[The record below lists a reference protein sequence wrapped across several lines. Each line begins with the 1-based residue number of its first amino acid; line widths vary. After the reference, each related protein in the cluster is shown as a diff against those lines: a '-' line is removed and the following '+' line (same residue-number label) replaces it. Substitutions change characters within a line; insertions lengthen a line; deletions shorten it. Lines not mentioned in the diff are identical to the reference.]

1 MMKHTILA
9 LAGLLALG
17 NGGAFAAS
25 CPAAPPPV
33 IKFVPLPSDI
43 TRDTSKTAKELGA
56 TSASPGPLPAR
67 YERDLSGSSAR
78 AVSMQKLPDGT
89 VCASLQEVDF
99 KLGYKRKID
108 IAKEFAENSCV
119 ADTVA
124 DYETPVVKSDDAVLV
139 AFGATIPKA
148 YAADVNAIGT
158 SSGKDQDEAQ
168 KPLLQ
173 KVSALLN
180 DKIYPAF
187 EAEVAAATGKV
198 DVSKWQKAPCDGATD
213 KAFASISVKPESLT
227 NNKQAQVPQTQQ
239 PSYSSGAGRGGK

>member
-1 MMKHTILA
+1 ML
-9 LAGLLALG
+9 
-17 NGGAFAAS
+17 FRS
-25 CPAAPPPV
+25 
-33 IKFVPLPSDI
+33 
-43 TRDTSKTAKELGA
+43 
-56 TSASPGPLPAR
+56 
-67 YERDLSGSSAR
+67 YE
-78 AVSMQKLPDGT
+78 M
-89 VCASLQEVDF
+89 
-99 KLGYKRKID
+99 
-108 IAKEFAENSCV
+108 
-119 ADTVA
+119 
-124 DYETPVVKSDDAVLV
+124 PVVKSDDAVLV

-158 SSGKDQDEAQ
+158 STGKDQDEAQ